1 MSNAFSLKCLNNQF
15 LVAMPQLMG
24 SEFEQALIYILTH
37 DSSGAMGLIV
47 NKPKSSFHLHDVL
60 EQIKPDQLF
69 PAKNLML
76 PIYRGGPVDPERGFV
91 LHSKDT
97 EFSGTV
103 DLGDIHLTS
112 AQDVLFSIAEQDKPK
127 KALVALGYA
136 GWGAGQL
143 EQEIV
148 DNAWLTCPF
157 DADIIFEKEPE
168 ERLNCA
174 LDLLGIQS
182 GSLSFQKGHA

>member
-1 MSNAFSLKCLNNQF
+1 MSDAFSLKYLNNQF

-24 SEFEQALIYILTH
+24 SEFEQALIYVLTH
-37 DSSGAMGLIV
+37 DSTGAMGLIV
-47 NKPKSSFHLHDVL
+47 NKPKVSFHLHDVL
-60 EQIKPDQLF
+60 DQIKPDQLF

-91 LHSKDT
+91 LHSKDAN
-97 EFSGTV
+97 FAGTV
-103 DLGDIHLTS
+103 DLGDISLTS

-127 KALVALGYA
+127 KVFVALGYA

-157 DADIIFEKEPE
+157 KADIIFAKAPE

-174 LDLLGIQS
+174 LEQLGIQQS
-182 GSLSFQKGHA
+182 SLSFQKGHA